1 MPFIDVIVPLPINQT
16 FTYRVR
22 EAEASFLRP
31 GMRVVVPFGRNK
43 LRTALVYGVGAQ
55 ELPDYQTKEIDQIL
69 DQRPIVS
76 AMQLSFWQWMARY
89 YMCTLGEVMKAA
101 LPGAM
106 LLESETFIA
115 SLNPDPNAWENLSD
129 AEFLIMEA
137 LSAQPRLSIDEVRSI
152 LSRSSVMGVIY
163 ALIDRGLIEVQEQL
177 DDKYKPLMRRFVRLN
192 PDTLGESSLKLILE
206 GLNRAPKQR
215 ELMLYLLSK
224 PYEE

>member
-89 YMCTLGEVMKAA
+89 YMCTLG
-101 LPGAM
+101 
-106 LLESETFIA
+106 
-115 SLNPDPNAWENLSD
+115 
-129 AEFLIMEA
+129 
-137 LSAQPRLSIDEVRSI
+137 
-152 LSRSSVMGVIY
+152 
-163 ALIDRGLIEVQEQL
+163 
-177 DDKYKPLMRRFVRLN
+177 
-192 PDTLGESSLKLILE
+192 
-206 GLNRAPKQR
+206 
-215 ELMLYLLSK
+215 
-224 PYEE
+224 